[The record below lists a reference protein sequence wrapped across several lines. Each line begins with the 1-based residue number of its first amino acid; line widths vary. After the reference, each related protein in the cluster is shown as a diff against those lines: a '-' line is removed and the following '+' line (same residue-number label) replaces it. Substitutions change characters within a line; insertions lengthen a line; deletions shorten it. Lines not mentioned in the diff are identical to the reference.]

1 MAVAS
6 LVLGIV
12 SIVLTIMTAGVY
24 GWVSALL
31 GIVGIILGIQGK
43 KNPEKAGLA
52 QAGFIVS
59 IVGLV
64 IGAAMYLACVAFV
77 GGVAESLNQMQ

>member
-6 LVLGIV
+6 LVLGII
-12 SIVLTIMTAGVY
+12 SIVMTVMTVGVY
-24 GWVSALL
+24 GWLAALL
-31 GIVGIILGIQGK
+31 GIIGIILGVQAK

-59 IVGLV
+59 IVGTVL
-64 IGAAMYLACVAFV
+64 GAAMYFACVAFV
-77 GGVAESLNQMQ
+77 ADVANNLSTM